1 MVIQMLHGQKNAA
14 SGTWIFDGRYYES
27 LSCRQASR

>member
-27 LSCRQASR
+27 L